1 MVTTTAARLAVD
13 GGAPVRTGFLPFGAP
28 AIGDD
33 EIAEVTAVLRSG
45 WIGTGP
51 KARQFEEEFAA
62 YVGARH
68 AVSVNSCTAGLFL
81 SLKVLGI
88 GPGDEV
94 ILPPLTFGA
103 TANVVEHL
111 GARPVFADI
120 DLRTLNIDPAQVAA
134 AITPRTRA
142 IIPVHYAGLACDMVV
157 LQALAAQHGLALVE
171 DAAHATGTRYQG
183 RMVGAI

>member
-1 MVTTTAARLAVD
+1 MNRQGGRNTHRATRFTFHATYSRGASLTTTTITEPLAIE
-13 GGAPVRTGFLPFGAP
+13 GGRPVRETFLPFGAP
-28 AIGDD
+28 SIGEE

-111 GARPVFADI
+111 GARPV
-120 DLRTLNIDPAQVAA
+120 
-134 AITPRTRA
+134 
-142 IIPVHYAGLACDMVV
+142 
-157 LQALAAQHGLALVE
+157 
-171 DAAHATGTRYQG
+171 
-183 RMVGAI
+183 